1 MALRNISPARVGLF
15 IRLFW
20 PLGAAIGGLALA
32 AGIARSLSERS
43 RVESVRRSLAGL
55 HARDVSAT
63 FGAPAGYVYAL
74 GPQPAPDSAG
84 NALDIARRIVQAGR
98 VPVIWSDLAVM
109 YSATPDA
116 AEELH
121 GEPVATGGATYAALP
136 GNI

>member
-1 MALRNISPARVGLF
+1 MALARIAPIL
-15 IRLFW
+15 RRWW
-20 PLGAAIGGLALA
+20 PLGAALGGLALV
-32 AGIARSLSERS
+32 GGVVRSLADRS
-43 RVESVRRSLAGL
+43 RVDTVRRSLAGL

-84 NALDIARRIVQAGR
+84 NALDLARRIVQAGR

-136 GNI
+136 ADI

>member
-1 MALRNISPARVGLF
+1 MALRNIAPILR
-15 IRLFW
+15 RWW
-20 PLGAAIGGLALA
+20 PLGAALGGLALV
-32 AGIARSLSERS
+32 GGVVRSLAERS
-43 RVESVRRSLAGL
+43 RVDTVRRSLAGL

-84 NALDIARRIVQAGR
+84 NALDLARRIVQAGR

-136 GNI
+136 ANI

>member
-1 MALRNISPARVGLF
+1 MVLARVVPVL
-15 IRLFW
+15 RRWW
-20 PLGAAIGGLALA
+20 PLGAGAVIGFSIVGSAVRFL
-32 AGIARSLSERS
+32 RERS
-43 RVESVRRSLAGL
+43 RVDTVRRSLAGL

-84 NALDIARRIVQAGR
+84 NALDLARRIVQAGR

-136 GNI
+136 ANI

>member
-1 MALRNISPARVGLF
+1 MPLRNIAPLLR
-15 IRLFW
+15 RWW
-20 PLGAAIGGLALA
+20 PLGAALGGLALV
-32 AGIARSLSERS
+32 GGVVRSISERS
-43 RVESVRRSLAGL
+43 RVDTVRRSLAGL

-63 FGAPAGYVYAL
+63 FGAAPGYVYAL

-84 NALDIARRIVQAGR
+84 NALDLARRIVQAGR